1 MIRLEDKNREY
12 KRFRPSVSEKLQLAN
27 NGLQWVLSS
36 NVSAVGVSGRDLVI
50 RFHNGSLYLYPD
62 KASLYEPL
70 LNSNSKGHFVW
81 ERLRKTNASFVKIG
95 SLPFKDDAQVTDED
109 ILELVDKEG
118 VEVLNRL
125 LQLGVFVPNIAGKE
139 LLGILPSL

>member
-36 NVSAVGVSGRDLVI
+36 NVSAVGVSGRDLII
-50 RFHNGSLYLYPD
+50 RFQNGSLYSYPNQ
-62 KASLYEPL
+62 ASLYEPL

-81 ERLRKTNASFVKIG
+81 ARLKKPNVPYVKIG

-109 ILELVDKEG
+109 IFALVDKEG
-118 VEVLNRL
+118 IDVLNRL
-125 LQLGVFVPNIAGKE
+125 LQLGLFIPNAVGKE
-139 LLGILPSL
+139 LLGILPTL